1 MNSSRE
7 GKKYELDVYNV
18 VSKCTFNDKQF
29 NNQTK
34 DDLGGC
40 KADNDIVCS
49 IYKLDILYNIPIE
62 IKKIRTPDW
71 MQCSL
76 SIDNTSNDNRW
87 IGSIRNKIPDRSKKI
102 FESLIQNIRLFD
114 GNIPPFMTR
123 DITHE
128 EWKKIKNETNIYD
141 DTYFDCPNDTIK
153 RLYSEKG
160 CYYIQIS
167 NKGLYHL
174 GNDICDFN
182 VPEFICDQRLRVRTK
197 IHERKNTKGFCK
209 LSITISCQP
218 KNIKNLNDSP
228 FSLDKINK
236 LPKNLIYSI

>member
-1 MNSSRE
+1 MNCSRE

-18 VSKCTFNDKQF
+18 VSKCSFNDKKF

-40 KADNDIVCS
+40 KANNDIVCT
-49 IYKLDILYNIPIE
+49 IHKLDISYNIPIE
-62 IKKIRTPDW
+62 IKKMKTPDW

-76 SIDNTSNDNRW
+76 AIDNTTNDNIW
-87 IGSIRNKIPDRSKKI
+87 IGSTKNKIPDKSKKI

-141 DTYFDCPNDTIK
+141 DIYFDCPNDTIK
-153 RLYSEKG
+153 KLYSEKG

-209 LSITISCQP
+209 ISVTISCQP
-218 KNIKNLNDSP
+218 KNIKNLNDSL

-236 LPKNLIYSI
+236 LPKNLVYVI